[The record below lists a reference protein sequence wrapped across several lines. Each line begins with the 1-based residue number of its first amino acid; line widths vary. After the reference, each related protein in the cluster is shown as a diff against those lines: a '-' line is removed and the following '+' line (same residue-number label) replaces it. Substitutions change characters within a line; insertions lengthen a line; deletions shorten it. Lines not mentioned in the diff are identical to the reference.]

1 MNIDQK
7 TRWAL
12 SGAQSGIWFA
22 QKLEPENPIYNTGEY
37 IEINGPIEREYFE
50 IALRQAIKESDT
62 LHVRFGED
70 QNGPWQVIDPPTNF
84 PLHFIDVS
92 TEENPEQVAKA
103 WMKKDLSCP
112 INLQNEALFNQALLK
127 VASNRFFW
135 YQRIHHIVMDAFG
148 FSLIAQRVSTIY
160 TALVGKHSYDKG
172 VFHPLHPVL
181 EEDRIYRNSEKF
193 EQDRQFWLDRFSDHP
208 EVVSLAERAPR
219 TSKSFLQQ
227 TGYLSPSMTESLYI
241 AARRFK
247 GSWHELIIAATA
259 VYINRLTG
267 AEDVILSLPM
277 MGRLGSKSLN
287 APAMVMNLL
296 PLRLAVR
303 PNMSFTELL
312 NQISKEIR
320 DVRRHQKYRHE
331 EIRRDLRLIGDNQRL
346 FGPQINVM
354 PFEYG
359 LDFGGSKGI
368 THKLSTGPV
377 DDLSINVYNQSNGN
391 GLRIDIDANPQ
402 VYSNE
407 ELKIHHNRFVRLLEK
422 IATNENDLPIGNI
435 ELLLSEEKKK
445 YYLIGIILFKHY
457 HPLIYLHYLRIK
469 LIQIQ
474 ILLP

>member
-70 QNGPWQVIDPPTNF
+70 QNGPWQVIDPPTDF

-92 TEENPEQVAKA
+92 TEQNPEQVAKA

-112 INLQNEALFNQALLK
+112 INLQNEALFNQALFK

-172 VFHPLHPVL
+172 VFHPLHSVL

-241 AARRFK
+241 AAR
-247 GSWHELIIAATA
+247 
-259 VYINRLTG
+259 
-267 AEDVILSLPM
+267 
-277 MGRLGSKSLN
+277 
-287 APAMVMNLL
+287 
-296 PLRLAVR
+296 
-303 PNMSFTELL
+303 
-312 NQISKEIR
+312 
-320 DVRRHQKYRHE
+320 
-331 EIRRDLRLIGDNQRL
+331 
-346 FGPQINVM
+346 
-354 PFEYG
+354 
-359 LDFGGSKGI
+359 
-368 THKLSTGPV
+368 
-377 DDLSINVYNQSNGN
+377 
-391 GLRIDIDANPQ
+391 
-402 VYSNE
+402 
-407 ELKIHHNRFVRLLEK
+407 
-422 IATNENDLPIGNI
+422 
-435 ELLLSEEKKK
+435 
-445 YYLIGIILFKHY
+445 
-457 HPLIYLHYLRIK
+457 
-469 LIQIQ
+469 
-474 ILLP
+474 